1 MIVAQGTVSKKDLV
15 YTREAFDIGKFVLG
29 EGDGAITIHTMNEYM
44 AIDDAGGNRLA
55 TFPDIISTLDA
66 SGTPLSAG
74 QLREGMYIFVLHVPK
89 KIIPLS
95 TGVLDAA
102 VYPPVEKA
110 LGIEIA
116 RYALEGVKPKR
127 AKGEGWD

>member
-1 MIVAQGTVSKKDLV
+1 
-15 YTREAFDIGKFVLG
+15 
-29 EGDGAITIHTMNEYM
+29 MNEYM

-74 QLREGMYIFVLHVPK
+74 QVREGMYIFVLHVPK
-89 KIIPLS
+89 KIIPLATS
-95 TGVLDAA
+95 VIDAA

-116 RYALEGVKPKR
+116 KYALEGVKARNKHK
-127 AKGEGWD
+127 AEGWS